1 MKRHRNPSF
10 PVGLAIAGAVGVG
23 AVLYLVTRPRT
34 ATQALLDGAQVNP
47 SQFTHGGGL
56 AYTGDEIGRA
66 LSPAEFAALSANPS
80 LPLTAAEVAMLQ
92 RTRDAAQA
100 SRMYDPQMDP
110 TRLAG
115 GIPMDAAMM
124 AAARANFARVN
135 PQ

>member
-1 MKRHRNPSF
+1 MKRHRNPPF
-10 PVGLAIAGAVGVG
+10 PIGLAIAGAVGVG

-34 ATQALLDGAQVNP
+34 ATQALVGAAAQGDRAL
-47 SQFTHGGGL
+47 S
-56 AYTGDEIGRA
+56 YTGDVIGRA
-66 LSPAEFAALSANPS
+66 LSPAEVAALSANPS
-80 LPLTAAEVAMLQ
+80 LPLTATEVAMLQ

-115 GIPMDAAMM
+115 GIPIDAAMM

>member
-34 ATQALLDGAQVNP
+34 ATQALVGAAAQGDRAL
-47 SQFTHGGGL
+47 S
-56 AYTGDEIGRA
+56 YTGDVIGRA
-66 LSPAEFAALSANPS
+66 LSPAEIAALSANPS

>member
-1 MKRHRNPSF
+1 
-10 PVGLAIAGAVGVG
+10 
-23 AVLYLVTRPRT
+23 
-34 ATQALLDGAQVNP
+34 
-47 SQFTHGGGL
+47 
-56 AYTGDEIGRA
+56 
-66 LSPAEFAALSANPS
+66 
-80 LPLTAAEVAMLQ
+80 MLQ

-115 GIPMDAAMM
+115 GIPIDAAMM